1 MIDLFMDILIDL
13 KIEFLVAPYEADA
26 QMAYMVKEGIA
37 DFAITEDS
45 DLIAYGCPKILL
57 KLNPFGTGQMFSF
70 KEFYDAKFPDT
81 EKTTNQLQL
90 LSAEEF
96 TNVLIMAGCE
106 YLDNIERIGLKSAL
120 KFYDEHK
127 TFDGVIKHLESHKTY
142 KDKIPADYKTNV
154 KKVYQLFNY

>member
-154 KKVYQLFNY
+154 KKVY

>member
-70 KEFYDAKFPDT
+70 KEFYDAKFPET

-120 KFYDEHK
+120 KLYDEHK
-127 TFDGVIKHLESHKTY
+127 TFDGVFKHLESHKTY

-154 KKVYQLFNY
+154 KKV